1 MDRQIAPKK
10 GLRVLGIAESFVKE
24 SDIKKSVLAGVVM
37 RADMQIDGFSFDFC
51 TLRGLDSTEAMIRLY
66 HRLERK
72 DIRAIIISGTIIS
85 LYNVV
90 DLHELY
96 SKCGRPI
103 IAVTYQPSEG
113 IEKYLQELPDADR
126 RLEIYRR
133 NGQRIMV
140 KLKNGYYV
148 YIRPIGIMTS
158 NAVEI
163 LNLYAIHGRYIEPLR
178 VARILARSLYKFL
191 FLEKTL
197 PPYRSP

>member
-1 MDRQIAPKK
+1 MDRQITPKK

>member
-1 MDRQIAPKK
+1 MDRQITPIK

-90 DLHELY
+90 DLYELY

-191 FLEKTL
+191 FLEKTF